1 MNNNI
6 SLPAR
11 WRFWESYAD
20 AIEVLA
26 DEDCQKAKDFLFA
39 IYEYSS
45 WGREP
50 DLDFSDP
57 MTKMAWA
64 LVKPNLE
71 SSVVRHANGKA
82 GGKKGGR
89 PKKQKTPE
97 LDSNALA
104 DAMAICAEPIPDDV
118 LEAQAA
124 FMSAEDERER
134 ELLRMEIEAENWIG

>member
-50 DLDFSDP
+50 NLDLSDP
-57 MTKMAWA
+57 MIRMAWA

-71 SSVVRHANGKA
+71 SSVARHANGKA

-89 PKKQKTPE
+89 PKKQQAPDVTP
-97 LDSNALA
+97 DALA
-104 DAMAICAEPIPDDV
+104 DAMAICYEPIPDDV

-124 FMSAEDERER
+124 YMSEESERDR
-134 ELLRMEIEAENWIG
+134 EALQQLAEAEAWIG

>member
-26 DEDCQKAKDFLFA
+26 GEDRQKAKDFLFA

-71 SSVVRHANGKA
+71 SSVARHANGKA

-97 LDSNALA
+97 LDSDALA
-104 DAMAICAEPIPDDV
+104 DAMAICYEPVPDDV
-118 LEAQAA
+118 LESQAA
-124 FMSAEDERER
+124 YMSDEYERER
-134 ELLRMEIEAENWIG
+134 EALRQVAEAEAWIG